1 MSSKIILSEGKM
13 KKWLCLGILVMSA
26 SFVFSQSE
34 YQASF
39 YKLMQAGRI
48 DDAKGM
54 LADWE
59 RSNPNDIELAICNFN
74 YYMYMGTVTEN
85 TIGKMP
91 DGRYGAYPKTYVKE
105 PQYSIALGYL
115 DKALA
120 IDADRI
126 DVHIG
131 KMQYLDMNQ
140 KYSELESCIAAML
153 SRIDIN
159 ANKWNFKN
167 GKPLSEYGK
176 NPEQVIINAIN
187 NVISVIRY
195 NEDLFDIGYNISI
208 VENKYFPNNVIA
220 INHLASYLLDKGE
233 AQAGID
239 LLLKAYSIDPTD
251 EVIIINIGLAYSKM
265 NSIDE
270 AIKYFSLIID
280 SKDKRK
286 SDFARQQIEK
296 LQAKK

>member
-1 MSSKIILSEGKM
+1 L
-13 KKWLCLGILVMSA
+13 
-26 SFVFSQSE
+26 
-34 YQASF
+34 
-39 YKLMQAGRI
+39 
-48 DDAKGM
+48 
-54 LADWE
+54 
-59 RSNPNDIELAICNFN
+59 DI
-74 YYMYMGTVTEN
+74 T
-85 TIGKMP
+85 
-91 DGRYGAYPKTYVKE
+91 
-105 PQYSIALGYL
+105 
-115 DKALA
+115 
-120 IDADRI
+120 
-126 DVHIG
+126 
-131 KMQYLDMNQ
+131 
-140 KYSELESCIAAML
+140 
-153 SRIDIN
+153 
-159 ANKWNFKN
+159 
-167 GKPLSEYGK
+167 
-176 NPEQVIINAIN
+176 
-187 NVISVIRY
+187 
-195 NEDLFDIGYNISI
+195 ISI